1 MAALCAH
8 YALAENT
15 VQFQQLHLDLLAVI
29 VMFTPTQRAGAARA
43 PIVFAIWGTMGP
55 AQGRVWVGGQTPRK
69 QEGLSV
75 QSNVWS

>member
-29 VMFTPTQRAGAARA
+29 VMFTLTQRAGAARA
-43 PIVFAIWGTMGP
+43 PIVFAIWGTLGP
-55 AQGRVWVGGQTPRK
+55 AEGRVWVVLQAPSRT
-69 QEGLSV
+69 
-75 QSNVWS
+75 